1 MHKSV
6 ASLLCDTEQGPHHTP
21 QQNSPKRPI
30 WLSVMFCCRTKCILS
45 TRAYNQKQMIG
56 NQVKAAGMKKFIM
69 KAISH
74 ITIDMPTTKL
84 KVVKP
89 VL

>member
-1 MHKSV
+1 MHKSI
-6 ASLLCDTEQGPHHTP
+6 ASLLCDTEQYQHHTP

-30 WLSVMFCCRTKCILS
+30 GLSVMFCCRTKCILS
-45 TRAYNQKQMIG
+45 TRAYNQKQIIG
-56 NQVKAAGMKKFIM
+56 NQIKAQLMKNPIM

-74 ITIDMPTTKL
+74 TTIDMPATKL